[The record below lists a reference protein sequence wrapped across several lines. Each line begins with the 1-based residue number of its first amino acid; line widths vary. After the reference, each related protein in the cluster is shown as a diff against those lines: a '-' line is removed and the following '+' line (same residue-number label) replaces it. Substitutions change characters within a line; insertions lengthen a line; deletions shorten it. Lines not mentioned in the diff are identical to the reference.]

1 MKFLYFYFFNS
12 KVAITET
19 SFTSIRSHSK
29 RKKMPQEA
37 RKAHGGA
44 RISQREVDEGE
55 AYTVRKG
62 LYKEILA
69 NSHGVDLD
77 SAQRQIEDILV
88 DGRIEGSFIEKLLT
102 ELYGVIRKEEVAK
115 EVAAKE
121 AAAKE
126 VAAKEAAEE
135 AAINEAANQV
145 SLMGFDQNLV
155 DEAKVQRISNINDM
169 IEWIETEEK
178 KRLVLSQSKPKFEP
192 EPEPEPEPEM
202 NHRSSK

>member
-1 MKFLYFYFFNS
+1 LKFLYFYFFNS

-115 EVAAKE
+115 QV
-121 AAAKE
+121 AKE
-126 VAAKEAAEE
+126 VAKEVAEQLANKE

-155 DEAKVQRISNINDM
+155 DEAKVQRISNVNDM

-178 KRLVLSQSKPKFEP
+178 KRLVLSQSKPTFEP

-202 NHRSSK
+202 NPRSSK